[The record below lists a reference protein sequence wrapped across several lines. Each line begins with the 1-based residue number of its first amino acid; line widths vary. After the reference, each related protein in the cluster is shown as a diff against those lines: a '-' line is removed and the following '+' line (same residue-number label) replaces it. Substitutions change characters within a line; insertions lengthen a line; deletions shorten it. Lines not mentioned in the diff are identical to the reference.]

1 MHVAGRPSDEER
13 CAFPQPVARPA
24 TAPDCPSA
32 TPPGRALVAAPA
44 DASPI
49 PPSPAQLDGKAVF
62 WRNRAALL
70 FDRIPLPLL
79 FCDAHGTVLAANHAL
94 ATEWDTLPGRLSGRN
109 ALELFR
115 PSTPGRLHPLA
126 EAVRLRRRSRYPVE
140 VSWTTANGADRFGE
154 MTVNVVSDEP
164 DASLNLLLI
173 VRPHDRPA
181 TATAPAPAAAA
192 RASALEARIL
202 ALAAAGNTSAR
213 IAGEV
218 GLTADGVNYHL
229 TRLSRRWG
237 ATNRTALIARA
248 YVNGTLAPDTWP
260 PAPAGGPRPTGD
272 R

>member
-1 MHVAGRPSDEER
+1 MHVAGQPSDGEH
-13 CAFPQPVARPA
+13 CALPQPAAGPGTPPDHLSADPPIEPPA
-24 TAPDCPSA
+24 AAPSA
-32 TPPGRALVAAPA
+32 APPT
-44 DASPI
+44 
-49 PPSPAQLDGKAVF
+49 PSPAAQLDGKAVF

-79 FCDAHGTVLAANHAL
+79 FCDAHGTVLAANHIL
-94 ATEWDTLPGRLSGRN
+94 ATEWDTLPGRLTGRN

-115 PSTPGRLHPLA
+115 PTTAGRLHPIA

-140 VSWTTANGADRFGE
+140 VSWTTAAGTDRVGE

-181 TATAPAPAAAA
+181 TEPAHA
-192 RASALEARIL
+192 RASASALEARIL

-248 YVNGTLAPDTWP
+248 YVNGTLAPSTWP
-260 PAPAGGPRPTGD
+260 PAPAGHHPADG
-272 R
+272 